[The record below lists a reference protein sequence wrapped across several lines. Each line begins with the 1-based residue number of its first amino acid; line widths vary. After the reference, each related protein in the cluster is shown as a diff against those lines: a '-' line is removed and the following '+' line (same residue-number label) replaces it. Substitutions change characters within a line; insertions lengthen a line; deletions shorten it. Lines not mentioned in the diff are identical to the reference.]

1 MKPDQEAAIA
11 RFNRDFRIVPTSLF
25 DPPSSL
31 SMIDQPRGD
40 CQDYAKTVKAIL
52 GVKFPQAVVWRCWSP
67 INGRIPRHAVL
78 WVKGKGYID
87 STERKWRDTPAPH
100 RKAWP
105 VGTVPA
111 VAALAFVA
119 VQAWLRGWW

>member
-1 MKPDQEAAIA
+1 MTVDFNYFRS
-11 RFNRDFRIVPTSLF
+11 RFKIVPTSLF
-25 DPPSSL
+25 GLPRDL
-31 SMIDQPRGD
+31 SKGDKPLEGD
-40 CQDYAKTVKAIL
+40 CQDFAKTVKRIL
-52 GVKFPQAVVWRCWSP
+52 GVKFPDAIMWRCWSP
-67 INGRIPRHAVL
+67 QNGRIPRHAVL
-78 WVKGKGYID
+78 YVKGKGWID

-111 VAALAFVA
+111 VAVLAFVA